1 MTVAGRDGNGGGDS
15 NLVSRS
21 KYNEKNL
28 IPVLRKAAKFRND
41 LLKAGFTDNGGAIHS
56 AERILDILSCRI
68 KYLGLTHISTIKDY
82 SDAEFSKAA
91 MESLDRGERVFIEH
105 VAPLR
110 ALTRSI
116 ISEIDAGKS
125 DRQLIDF
132 IKKHYRLVL
141 LTAEE
146 TKRLNRINRSELHD
160 DRLGQAEII
169 LARSRKKL
177 LKNPRIEELR

>member
-1 MTVAGRDGNGGGDS
+1 MIAAEKDGSGGGGS

-21 KYNEKNL
+21 KYNENNL

-41 LLKAGFTDNGGAIHS
+41 LIKAGFTDNGGAIHS

-68 KYLGLTHISTIKDY
+68 KYLGLTHINNIKDH
-82 SDAEFSKAA
+82 SEAEFSKAA

-110 ALTRSI
+110 ALTRAI

-125 DRQLIDF
+125 DRQLINF

-160 DRLGQAEII
+160 DRLDQAKII

-177 LKNPRIEELR
+177 LKNPRNEELR